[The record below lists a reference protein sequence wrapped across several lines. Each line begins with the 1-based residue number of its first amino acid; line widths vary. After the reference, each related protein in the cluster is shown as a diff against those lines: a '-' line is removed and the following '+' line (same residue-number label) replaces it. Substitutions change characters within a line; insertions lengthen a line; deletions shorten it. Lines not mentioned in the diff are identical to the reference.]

1 MKRFTLKLLVAL
13 SALQCSGLQGVSI
26 VYNLR
31 VSQITRMR
39 DTEIKRTGPSSFGL
53 LLFDQTRTWTM
64 PSIKDGSTGSLAT
77 YTFTKPNFYCR
88 VDAAWGHVHLKS
100 KNRSFSRTQTDDILL
115 TCGYSK
121 NLSNKTKA
129 TFSVLFGFPT
139 HKDTRFEG
147 IEFGTGHNSF
157 GLQFDSVYRFS
168 AKENQS
174 LLAAA
179 RYIRFFPA
187 SIDYPVNEK
196 CQSFSLDPGN
206 LVDLF
211 VGYNYQFKTNVFECG
226 YNPSFLFSATIT
238 PEIADISQLNY
249 IRSNFF
255 AAYKHF
261 FIGLKHPQGL
271 IGAISYG
278 FDNKPKI
285 FKHII
290 TVWAA
295 WGIVF

>member
-1 MKRFTLKLLVAL
+1 MKSIISTIVATIPL
-13 SALQCSGLQGVSI
+13 IFFSSLQGVSI

-31 VSQITRMR
+31 VSQITRTR
-39 DTEIKRTGPSSFGL
+39 DTEIKRTGPSTFGVV
-53 LLFDQTRTWTM
+53 LFDQARTWTI
-64 PSIKDGSTGSLAT
+64 PHRHDGSVGTLAS
-77 YTFTKPNFYCR
+77 YTFTKYNFYCR
-88 VDAAWGHVHLKS
+88 ADTAFAHVHLKS
-100 KNRSFSRTQTDDILL
+100 KHRNFSRTQMDDFLL

-121 NLSNKTKA
+121 AVGIKTKA
-129 TFSVLFGFPT
+129 TFSLLLGFPT
-139 HKDTRFEG
+139 HKDTIYEG
-147 IEFGTGHNSF
+147 IQFGTGHNSF
-157 GLQFDSVYRFS
+157 GLQLDGAHRFS

-187 SIDYPVNEK
+187 SIDLPINSK
-196 CQSFSLDPGN
+196 CQTFDLDPGN

-211 VGYNYQFKTNVFECG
+211 VGYNYQFKTNVIECG

-238 PEIADISQLNY
+238 PEVAAISALNY

-261 FIGLKHPQGL
+261 FIESKHPQGF

-285 FKHII
+285 FKNII
-290 TVWAA
+290 SLWVA
-295 WGIVF
+295 WGIMF